1 MRVYLVQL
9 KNEGTIYRYT
19 GWCQGGRLVC
29 RTSLMYTKKVAY
41 HNNICPLQAVFA
53 VRKTDDVDP
62 IGVNTTMTPA
72 PLEENTFAKAIAA

>member
-1 MRVYLVQL
+1 MKEQYIPVGV
-9 KNEGTIYRYT
+9 
-19 GWCQGGRLVC
+19 
-29 RTSLMYTKKVAY
+29 KVDVLSVARPLCIPKRG
-41 HNNICPLQAVFA
+41 HISFICPLQAAFA